1 MQFLWEFY
9 DISIRCLCIF
19 CGNSMEFLLVFC
31 GIPMGF
37 IYIYTHMFVF
47 WFKRTSFGVVKDNS
61 FKK

>member
-37 IYIYTHMFVF
+37 IYIYIHTCLF
-47 WFKRTSFGVVKDNS
+47 FGLKGLPLGL
-61 FKK
+61 